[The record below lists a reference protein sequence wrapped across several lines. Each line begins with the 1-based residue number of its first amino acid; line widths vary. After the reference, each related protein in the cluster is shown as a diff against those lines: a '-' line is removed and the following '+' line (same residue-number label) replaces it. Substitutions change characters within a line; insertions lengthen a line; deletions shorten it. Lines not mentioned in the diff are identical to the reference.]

1 MPTKTR
7 RHFSPQEQSKI
18 LRLHLLEGR
27 PISELCEEHSIHP
40 TMFYQW
46 QKVFFENG
54 SAAFENK
61 ASKGHQSSADQQ
73 LIERLQNKLRA
84 KDEVVAEIAAEMVR
98 LKKELGENSL

>member
-1 MPTKTR
+1 MPAKTR
-7 RHFSPQEQSKI
+7 RHFSPQDKIKI

-40 TMFYQW
+40 TLFYQW
-46 QKVFFENG
+46 QKFFFENG
-54 SAAFENK
+54 STVFENK
-61 ASKGHQSSADQQ
+61 GKKGHQRSADQ
-73 LIERLQNKLRA
+73 LIERLEHKLRQ